1 MHPLASKTNRA
12 TNWAASPER
21 KQPAGTSETQRDPLV
36 VLWDLIKHDLEPV
49 IGKQNVVTW
58 LNPIGL
64 VDVDGSVKMQTPN
77 ATCREW
83 VMEHYFDAINRVAV
97 QRLGKQLEMIADS
110 EDGTRDSRPA
120 APAPPAATVTPR
132 FDPTRRDSPLDPRY
146 RFDKFVEGT
155 SNQLALAAAKRV
167 ASDPG
172 SSYNPLFLYGSV
184 GLGKT
189 HLMQA
194 VGHELRARMPHW
206 RVIYVSA
213 ERFMNEMIQSLKE
226 DSMASFRE
234 WIRNVDV
241 LLVDDVQM
249 LARGERTQE
258 EFFHTFNTVY
268 EFRKQIVLTSDCPPK
283 TIAIEER
290 LRSRFEWGL
299 IADIQPPDKET
310 RQAIL
315 MKKAEV
321 DRCHLP
327 EGVAKYIAEHVKS
340 NVRALEGCLVRL
352 MAHCSITNQP
362 ITEELAAR
370 VLKNQFA
377 GEQEEVTLDAIQKV
391 VADHFGIR
399 IQELK
404 AKNNS
409 KRVVHPRQIAMWMA
423 RELTESSLPEI
434 ARAFGGKHHTTVLH
448 SVEKIARKKRTDIT
462 FNKELSLLMSSF
474 Q

>member
-1 MHPLASKTNRA
+1 MPPGKA
-12 TNWAASPER
+12 TEAQTAVAGEKDVWGR
-21 KQPAGTSETQRDPLV
+21 VKQL
-36 VLWDLIKHDLEPV
+36 LKHRIAPQAFATWLEPTTYSHHDDGMLFV
-49 IGKQNVVTW
+49 SVPSATW
-58 LNPIGL
+58 KDWI
-64 VDVDGSVKMQTPN
+64 
-77 ATCREW
+77 A
-83 VMEHYFDAINRVAV
+83 EHYS
-97 QRLGKQLEMIADS
+97 LEIQEAAAALEPPVNPPVNEVRFITADGPES
-110 EDGTRDSRPA
+110 GNPPA
-120 APAPPAATVTPR
+120 APLPSAAPVPR
-132 FDPTRRDSPLDPRY
+132 FDATRRDSPLDPRY

-167 ASDPG
+167 AADPG
-172 SSYNPLFLYGSV
+172 GSYNPLFLYGSV

-194 VGHELRARMPHW
+194 IGHELRVRMPHW
-206 RVIYVSA
+206 RVCYVSA

-258 EFFHTFNTVY
+258 EFFHTFNTIY

-321 DRCHLP
+321 DGCHLP

-352 MAHCSITNQP
+352 MAHCSITNTP
-362 ITEELAAR
+362 ITEEVAAR

-377 GEQEEVTLDAIQKV
+377 GEQQEVTLDAIQKL

-409 KRVVHPRQIAMWMA
+409 KRVVFPRQVAMWMA

-448 SVEKIARKKRTDIT
+448 SVEKIARKKRTDVN

>member
-1 MHPLASKTNRA
+1 MLFVSVPSA
-12 TNWAASPER
+12 TWKDWIA
-21 KQPAGTSETQRDPLV
+21 
-36 VLWDLIKHDLEPV
+36 
-49 IGKQNVVTW
+49 
-58 LNPIGL
+58 
-64 VDVDGSVKMQTPN
+64 
-77 ATCREW
+77 
-83 VMEHYFDAINRVAV
+83 EHYLKEIQEVAAT
-97 QRLGKQLEMIADS
+97 LDS
-110 EDGTRDSRPA
+110 PVNEVRFLAEAETPA
-120 APAPPAATVTPR
+120 APVPTAAPVPR
-132 FDPTRRDSPLDPRY
+132 IDACRRDSPLDPRY

-167 ASDPG
+167 AADPG

-194 VGHELRARMPHW
+194 IGHELRHRMPHW
-206 RVIYVSA
+206 RVCYVSA

-258 EFFHTFNTVY
+258 EFFHTFNTIY

-321 DRCHLP
+321 DGCHLP

-352 MAHCSITNQP
+352 MAHCSIANVP
-362 ITEELAAR
+362 ITEEVAAR

-377 GEQEEVTLDAIQKV
+377 GEQQEVTIDGIQKL

-409 KRVVHPRQIAMWMA
+409 KRVVFPRQIAMWMA

-448 SVEKIARKKRTDIT
+448 SVEKIARKKRTDAN

>member
-1 MHPLASKTNRA
+1 MEDPRAIPPGRAPEPQQAKEAPQQASDPWTQILLWLK
-12 TNWAASPER
+12 ER
-21 KQPAGTSETQRDPLV
+21 IAP
-36 VLWDLIKHDLEPV
+36 
-49 IGKQNVVTW
+49 QNFSTW
-58 LNPIGL
+58 LERTEYSRQENTTLFVRVP
-64 VDVDGSVKMQTPN
+64 S
-77 ATCREW
+77 ATCKDW
-83 VMEHYFDAINRVAV
+83 ISEHYLPEIQKAAKE
-97 QRLGKQLEMIADS
+97 LQLPVRDVCFLADS
-110 EDGTRDSRPA
+110 SDTPAPPPAPA
-120 APAPPAATVTPR
+120 APVPR
-132 FDPTRRDSPLDPRY
+132 FDPTRRDSPLDQRY

-167 ASDPG
+167 ANDPG
-172 SSYNPLFLYGSV
+172 GKFNPLFLYGSV

-194 VGHELRARMPHW
+194 IGHELRLRMPHW
-206 RVIYVSA
+206 RVCYISA

-226 DSMASFRE
+226 DSMVSFRE

-258 EFFHTFNTVY
+258 EFFHTFNTIY

-299 IADIQPPDKET
+299 IADIQAPDKET

-321 DRCHLP
+321 DRFPLP

-352 MAHCSITNQP
+352 IAHCSISDEP
-362 ITEELAAR
+362 LTEELAAR

-377 GEQEEVTLDAIQKV
+377 GEHQEVTLDAIQKL
-391 VADHFGIR
+391 VAEHFHIGIK
-399 IQELK
+399 ELK

-409 KRVVHPRQIAMWMA
+409 KRVVFPRQVAMWMA

-448 SVEKIARKKRTDIT
+448 SVEKIGKRKRTDPD
-462 FNKELSLLMSSF
+462 FNRELSLLMSSF

>member
-1 MHPLASKTNRA
+1 LAIPPGKA
-12 TNWAASPER
+12 PEV
-21 KQPAGTSETQRDPLV
+21 QQTDPWSQIL
-36 VLWDLIKHDLEPV
+36 LWVKERIAP
-49 IGKQNVVTW
+49 QNFSTW
-58 LNPIGL
+58 LESTKYCRQEDSTL
-64 VDVDGSVKMQTPN
+64 FVSVPSV
-77 ATCREW
+77 TCRDW
-83 VMEHYFDAINRVAV
+83 ISEHYLPEIHEASEA
-97 QRLGKQLEMIADS
+97 LQLPVSDVCFLADNV
-110 EDGTRDSRPA
+110 EIA
-120 APAPPAATVTPR
+120 APAPAPTAPAPR
-132 FDPTRRDSPLDPRY
+132 FDPTRRDSPLDQRY

-167 ASDPG
+167 ANDPG
-172 SSYNPLFLYGSV
+172 GKFNPLFLYGSV

-194 VGHELRARMPHW
+194 IGHELRQRMPHW
-206 RVIYVSA
+206 RVCYISA

-226 DSMASFRE
+226 DSMVSFRE

-249 LARGERTQE
+249 LAKGERTQE
-258 EFFHTFNTVY
+258 EFFHTFNTIY

-299 IADIQPPDKET
+299 IADIQAPDKET

-321 DRCHLP
+321 DRFFLP
-327 EGVAKYIAEHVKS
+327 EDVAKYIAEHVKS

-352 MAHCSITNQP
+352 IAHCSINDE
-362 ITEELAAR
+362 ILTEEVAAR

-377 GEQEEVTLDAIQKV
+377 GEHQEVTLDAIQKL
-391 VADHFGIR
+391 VAEHYR
-399 IQELK
+399 IGMKELK

-409 KRVVHPRQIAMWMA
+409 KRVVFPRQVAMWMA

-448 SVEKIARKKRTDIT
+448 SVEKIGKRKRADPD
-462 FNKELSLLMSSF
+462 FNRELNLLMSSF